1 MKKLVVLTG
10 AGMSAESGLA
20 VFRGSYG
27 MWDKYKIEDV
37 ATLDGWYQN
46 PRQVLDFY
54 NQRRRELLNVEPNAG
69 HKGLKE
75 LEKYF
80 DVRIITQNVD
90 NLHERAG
97 SSNIIHLHGELMSA
111 RSEKDEDIRVKL
123 TSEDCDIH
131 IGDKAPDGAQLRPDI
146 VWFGERVPM
155 MRYAGEWASE
165 ADIFVVIGTSLN
177 VYPAA
182 GLLAFIKSGIPVYLI
197 DPNRRKKADY
207 NFKSALINCL
217 VFCIG
222 YMALVFILGFF
233 VFGVRADMGSTWI
246 KPVVIPLVFMLD
258 APIAVLI
265 YTKLYSSRKY
275 HIN

>member
-123 TSEDCDIH
+123 TSENCDIH

-197 DPNRRKKADY
+197 DPNEVTDPYGNVTHYIRKGAGEGVKE
-207 NFKSALINCL
+207 LITLLTGN
-217 VFCIG
+217 
-222 YMALVFILGFF
+222 
-233 VFGVRADMGSTWI
+233 
-246 KPVVIPLVFMLD
+246 K
-258 APIAVLI
+258 
-265 YTKLYSSRKY
+265 
-275 HIN
+275 

>member
-146 VWFGERVPM
+146 VWFGEKVPM

-197 DPNRRKKADY
+197 DPNEVTDPYGNVTHYIRKGAGEGVKE
-207 NFKSALINCL
+207 LITLLTGN
-217 VFCIG
+217 
-222 YMALVFILGFF
+222 
-233 VFGVRADMGSTWI
+233 
-246 KPVVIPLVFMLD
+246 K
-258 APIAVLI
+258 
-265 YTKLYSSRKY
+265 
-275 HIN
+275 